1 MVENFGSVFYL
12 VIYIVN
18 LLGLA
23 YYTYLTY
30 LNPKQLINDYELGDD
45 SIVIIRVVGS
55 FVLSYVIIGIILL
68 FTSIQGA
75 WIYFVT
81 GLMISSFQLLYD
93 LGTRMNIIDNDYK
106 VVNKTSDTIISIVF
120 IILFNYI
127 YSRKKYKPYS
137 EYTHTQ
143 WIQYAIQNGFRH
155 FMAFN
160 VVIYS
165 LISFRSSFV
174 K

>member
-1 MVENFGSVFYL
+1 MIENFGSVFYL

-120 IILFNYI
+120 IVINVILITGLSDKI
-127 YSRKKYKPYS
+127 Y
-137 EYTHTQ
+137 
-143 WIQYAIQNGFRH
+143 N
-155 FMAFN
+155 
-160 VVIYS
+160 
-165 LISFRSSFV
+165 
-174 K
+174 

>member
-1 MVENFGSVFYL
+1 MIDNFGNVFYL
-12 VIYIVN
+12 IIFIIN
-18 LLGLA
+18 LLGLV

-30 LNPKQLINDYELGDD
+30 LNPKQLINDYETGDD

-93 LGTRMNIIDNDYK
+93 LGTRMKIIDKNYK
-106 VVNKTSDTIISIVF
+106 VINKNSDTIISIVF
-120 IILFNYI
+120 IVINVILINGLSDKI
-127 YSRKKYKPYS
+127 YPY
-137 EYTHTQ
+137 H
-143 WIQYAIQNGFRH
+143 
-155 FMAFN
+155 
-160 VVIYS
+160 
-165 LISFRSSFV
+165 
-174 K
+174 

>member
-75 WIYFVT
+75 WIYFVS

-93 LGTRMNIIDNDYK
+93 LGTRMNIIDSNYK
-106 VVNKTSDTIISIVF
+106 VVNKTSDTIIAIVF
-120 IILFNYI
+120 IVINVILITGLSEKI
-127 YSRKKYKPYS
+127 Y
-137 EYTHTQ
+137 
-143 WIQYAIQNGFRH
+143 N
-155 FMAFN
+155 
-160 VVIYS
+160 
-165 LISFRSSFV
+165 
-174 K
+174 

>member
-75 WIYFVT
+75 WIYFVS

-93 LGTRMNIIDNDYK
+93 LGTRMNIIDSNYK
-106 VVNKTSDTIISIVF
+106 VVNKTSDTIIAIVF
-120 IILFNYI
+120 IVINVILITGLSDKI
-127 YSRKKYKPYS
+127 Y
-137 EYTHTQ
+137 
-143 WIQYAIQNGFRH
+143 N
-155 FMAFN
+155 
-160 VVIYS
+160 
-165 LISFRSSFV
+165 
-174 K
+174 

>member
-93 LGTRMNIIDNDYK
+93 LGTRMNIIDSNYK

-120 IILFNYI
+120 IVIGVILITGLSDKI
-127 YSRKKYKPYS
+127 Y
-137 EYTHTQ
+137 H
-143 WIQYAIQNGFRH
+143 
-155 FMAFN
+155 
-160 VVIYS
+160 
-165 LISFRSSFV
+165 
-174 K
+174 

>member
-18 LLGLA
+18 LAGLA

-45 SIVIIRVVGS
+45 SIALVRVVGS
-55 FVLSYVIIGIILL
+55 FVLSYIVIGIILL

-81 GLMISSFQLLYD
+81 GLMISTFQLLYD
-93 LGTRMNIIDNDYK
+93 LGARMNIIDSNYK
-106 VVNKTSDTIISIVF
+106 VIHKTADTVISIIF
-120 IILFNYI
+120 IVINVILITGLSDKI
-127 YSRKKYKPYS
+127 Y
-137 EYTHTQ
+137 
-143 WIQYAIQNGFRH
+143 N
-155 FMAFN
+155 
-160 VVIYS
+160 
-165 LISFRSSFV
+165 
-174 K
+174 

>member
-1 MVENFGSVFYL
+1 MIENFGSVFYL

-45 SIVIIRVVGS
+45 SIVVIRVVGS

-120 IILFNYI
+120 IVINVILITGLSDKI
-127 YSRKKYKPYS
+127 Y
-137 EYTHTQ
+137 H
-143 WIQYAIQNGFRH
+143 
-155 FMAFN
+155 
-160 VVIYS
+160 
-165 LISFRSSFV
+165 
-174 K
+174 

>member
-1 MVENFGSVFYL
+1 MIENFGSVFYL

-93 LGTRMNIIDNDYK
+93 LGTRMNIIDSNYK

-120 IILFNYI
+120 IVINVILITGLSDKI
-127 YSRKKYKPYS
+127 Y
-137 EYTHTQ
+137 
-143 WIQYAIQNGFRH
+143 N
-155 FMAFN
+155 
-160 VVIYS
+160 
-165 LISFRSSFV
+165 
-174 K
+174 

>member
-1 MVENFGSVFYL
+1 MVEIFGGVFYL

-93 LGTRMNIIDNDYK
+93 LGTRMNIIDSNYK

-120 IILFNYI
+120 IVINVILITGLSDKI
-127 YSRKKYKPYS
+127 Y
-137 EYTHTQ
+137 
-143 WIQYAIQNGFRH
+143 N
-155 FMAFN
+155 
-160 VVIYS
+160 
-165 LISFRSSFV
+165 
-174 K
+174 

>member
-1 MVENFGSVFYL
+1 MIDNFGNVFYL
-12 VIYIVN
+12 IIFIIN
-18 LLGLA
+18 LLGLV

-30 LNPKQLINDYELGDD
+30 LNPKQLINDYETGDD

-93 LGTRMNIIDNDYK
+93 LGTRMKIIDKNYK
-106 VVNKTSDTIISIVF
+106 VINKNSDTVISIVF
-120 IILFNYI
+120 IVINVILINGLSDKI
-127 YSRKKYKPYS
+127 YPY
-137 EYTHTQ
+137 H
-143 WIQYAIQNGFRH
+143 
-155 FMAFN
+155 
-160 VVIYS
+160 
-165 LISFRSSFV
+165 
-174 K
+174 

>member
-1 MVENFGSVFYL
+1 MVENFGNVFYL

-45 SIVIIRVVGS
+45 SIVVIRVVGS

-120 IILFNYI
+120 IVINVILITGLSDKI
-127 YSRKKYKPYS
+127 Y
-137 EYTHTQ
+137 H
-143 WIQYAIQNGFRH
+143 
-155 FMAFN
+155 
-160 VVIYS
+160 
-165 LISFRSSFV
+165 
-174 K
+174 